1 MGDRCVVD
9 GALVTIG
16 RTDNLKSMR
25 PEDLYV
31 VPRTR
36 NSAVTCLA
44 FGQNRKEKFPRY
56 FFCDGCDRFEDA
68 VLNGNR
74 RAHRKTRYFTC
85 TGGHEG
91 DNSHPTTI
99 QRMYRPS
106 KNKEDP
112 STPMVDVDSS
122 SSSDDDVGAERRC
135 TNKKMPRPACAGKYT
150 TPRARKTHTKS
161 SPTESPLKKR
171 LRRSARQQPCYDN
184 EESSSAGNEDEVGE
198 EDATMHQ
205 RFGKALSFLDADN
218 NGHGNTAEEQV
229 LDGEAGVQDD
239 DFVADEVMDADDDDG
254 HDDTAEEHVLDGE
267 AGVQDDDFVAD
278 EVMEYITNI
287 EKSNAMLTERL
298 YEMELTF
305 SLQIAALEAEIVGL
319 KAKLATEDV
328 TASACSSTAP
338 FHTTSGAV
346 ENDEDDEMESD
357 VDDSKTYYQRRKRIN
372 TEDTEV
378 SQILSGIILR
388 FFMTSEVTANKR
400 RFPDC
405 RLARIVVDSVLAF
418 EWIRCELAN
427 TTSSVTAKLNR
438 AMLVNETAEFQRASF
453 DVSSLSAFMNRK
465 LRRCTDKRKAA
476 VLVECIWDDAF
487 LDGEARLSMIECV
500 RKHVRNHLF
509 PPWKILKAMDLAG
522 FNLSLAGIEV
532 LRGVDCANKYSRGF
546 LPSKSSILRAARK
559 VEASADSLCP
569 FNMIG
574 RVYEED
580 DTTTDSDFGEG
591 FEFDVVKTTM
601 TLFEAFGLMADA
613 KHRSVELG
621 LTSDG
626 AQLTHTLSHVCAG
639 LKFNDIGIQ
648 NPFTKQP
655 MLLHE
660 PDSLVQSRN
669 LCFPLRVVIA
679 KDSKKTLDGFR
690 SLYNKFNSGD
700 VSTALGCRPFK
711 MSYPGDMKLQWGAL
725 DKGGA
730 AKVKE
735 QFCYVCT
742 CTSSSLHTPQDASNC
757 HLCKDKDRQHNEALR
772 CYHFKFLASPEVRGQ
787 LEEELALMT
796 SLLDRAAAVNNNQQ
810 DHEHQRR
817 MYVRQPGQT
826 AVDGDKFDI
835 DYQPTTVIDTAI
847 FSSQVN
853 RELASR
859 FLNVTGPLSARQ
871 QRLREQL
878 LIENRAR
885 ELKDMLTHSEARDKA
900 MYLVLQA
907 VVCILHLENR
917 VGLKSIESIL
927 RSGLSK
933 ALQGILTWTTS
944 MGAKKRQEEYVHHVT
959 NIMQT
964 RILGTV
970 SAPSQWRFPLTEDG
984 KLGSLS
990 MDNNRTRA
998 TVNNI
1003 EALIEVSFPDSDPNK
1018 AKLLR
1023 CFPSYRAALVI
1034 LRKNTDY
1041 SDAEISMF
1049 QEHIDAWFCDWV
1061 HVYGKEGCTNY
1072 THMLSSSHIMQYMKE
1087 WRCLHRYS
1095 QQGWEALNAL
1105 LKSYFFRRT
1114 NRGGLAKNSTR
1125 KSKLL
1130 GIARWLQRRMMWYS
1144 GHGDALFNQ
1153 YCDDDDDDHD
1163 HDNQEDDGEDSCT
1176 TTSDHESN
1184 DSLFDSDDN
1193 DEGGRSLMSSSSDGE
1208 D

>member
-1 MGDRCVVD
+1 
-9 GALVTIG
+9 
-16 RTDNLKSMR
+16 
-25 PEDLYV
+25 
-31 VPRTR
+31 
-36 NSAVTCLA
+36 LA

-56 FFCDGCDRFEDA
+56 FFCHGCDRFEDA

-91 DNSHPTTI
+91 DHSHPTTL
-99 QRMYRPS
+99 QRMYRPNN
-106 KNKEDP
+106 NKEDP
-112 STPMVDVDSS
+112 STPKVNMDSRSS
-122 SSSDDDVGAERRC
+122 SSSDDDTRAERRC
-135 TNKKMPRPACAGKYT
+135 TNKNMPQPACAGEYT
-150 TPRARKTHTKS
+150 TPRARRTHTKS
-161 SPTESPLKKR
+161 SPTESPLKKKV
-171 LRRSARQQPCYDN
+171 RRSACQQPRYYTEGGCISN
-184 EESSSAGNEDEVGE
+184 EESSSGKEDEVGE
-198 EDATMHQ
+198 EDATIHQ
-205 RFGKALSFLDADN
+205 HFRQALSFLDAD
-218 NGHGNTAEEQV
+218 
-229 LDGEAGVQDD
+229 DG
-239 DFVADEVMDADDDDG
+239 G
-254 HDDTAEEHVLDGE
+254 HDDTAEEQVLGDAGGQYDG
-267 AGVQDDDFVAD
+267 FVAD
-278 EVMEYITNI
+278 EVMEYISNI
-287 EKSNAMLTERL
+287 EKKNAILTERL
-298 YEMELTF
+298 YEVERTF
-305 SLQIAALEAEIVGL
+305 SLQIATLEAEIVKL
-319 KAKLATEDV
+319 NAKLATDDA
-328 TASACSSTAP
+328 TSTSTVP
-338 FHTTSGAV
+338 FHTISGAV
-346 ENDEDDEMESD
+346 ENDEDDTIERD
-357 VDDSKTYYQRRKRIN
+357 VNDSENDYQRKKRIN
-372 TEDTEV
+372 VEDTEV

-388 FFMTSEVTANKR
+388 FFMTSELTANKR

-427 TTSSVTAKLNR
+427 KTSSINAKLNR
-438 AMLVNETAEFQRASF
+438 ASMLVNETAENQRASF
-453 DVSSLSAFMNRK
+453 DISSLSAFLNCK

-487 LDGEARLSMIECV
+487 LEGEARLSMIERV

-532 LRGVDCANKYSRGF
+532 LRGVDGANKYSRGF

-559 VEASADSLCP
+559 VEASADALCP

-574 RVYEED
+574 RAYEEAV
-580 DTTTDSDFGEG
+580 TTNDADFGEG

-601 TLFEAFGLMADA
+601 TLFEAFGLMTDA

-639 LKFNDIGIQ
+639 LKFNDIGMR

-679 KDSKKTLDGFR
+679 KDSKKTLEGFR
-690 SLYNKFNSGD
+690 SLYNKFNSGE
-700 VSTALGCRPFK
+700 VSTSLGCCPIK

-735 QFCYVCT
+735 QFCYVCS
-742 CTSSSLHTPQDASNC
+742 CTSSSLHTPQDASKC
-757 HLCKDKDRQHNEALR
+757 DLCKDKDGQHNETQR

-787 LEEELALMT
+787 LEDELALMT
-796 SLLDRAAAVNNNQQ
+796 SLVDCAALNNQ
-810 DHEHQRR
+810 DHERQRR

-847 FSSQVN
+847 FSSQIN

-859 FLNVTGPLSARQ
+859 SLNVTGPLATRQ

-885 ELKDMLTHSEARDKA
+885 ELQHMLTHSETQDKA

-944 MGAKKRQEEYVHHVT
+944 IGANKRQEEYVHHVT
-959 NIMQT
+959 TIMQT
-964 RILGTV
+964 RILGTA
-970 SAPSQWRFPLTEDG
+970 SAPSQWRFPLTDDG
-984 KLGSLS
+984 KMGSLS

-1023 CFPSYRAALVI
+1023 CFPRYRAALVI

-1041 SDAEISMF
+1041 TDAEILIF

-1072 THMLSSSHIMQYMKE
+1072 THMLSSSHIMRYMQE

-1114 NRGGLAKNSTR
+1114 NRGGLARNSTR

-1144 GHGDALFNQ
+1144 GHGDALFKQ
-1153 YCDDDDDDHD
+1153 YCDDDDN
-1163 HDNQEDDGEDSCT
+1163 HDNHDDRDSCT
-1176 TTSDHESN
+1176 TTSDEAN
-1184 DSLFDSDDN
+1184 DSLFDSDDD
-1193 DEGGRSLMSSSSDGE
+1193 DEDNTNLMSSSSDGE
-1208 D
+1208 DEEEKL